1 MSLPPP
7 SPGSPTGP
15 PAGPPGGSRAG
26 SRASAA
32 KTGRDDD
39 GGRHHGEY
47 KVSGGKLVVA
57 DFDVVAGA
65 LANVSVSGDFFLE
78 PDEALLEI
86 NHALTGLPADASA
99 TEIAAAV
106 ESALPSDAVLFGFS
120 TDAVAVAVR
129 RGLAKATGWTD
140 HHWNIIAPSVLPTH
154 VNVALDE
161 VLTEEVG
168 AGRRNP
174 TLRFWDWEEPSV
186 VIGSFQSVRNELYP
200 EGVARH
206 GISVVRR
213 ISGGG
218 AMFMEAGNC
227 ITYSL
232 YLPQTLV
239 DGISFA
245 DSYAFLDAWVLAA
258 LEKVGINAFYVPLN
272 DIATEQGKIG
282 GAAQKRLANGG
293 MLHHVTM
300 SYDIDAEKMVEV
312 LRIGKEKLSDK
323 GTTSAKKRVDPLRR
337 QTGLAR
343 GEIVAAM
350 IEVFTERYAATASE
364 LTPAELDAAHRRVES
379 KFGTAEWLH
388 RVP

>member
-1 MSLPPP
+1 MRAFAFSGKMERMTS
-7 SPGSPTGP
+7 SPGQRPTLNDADHP
-15 PAGPPGGSRAG
+15 F
-26 SRASAA
+26 
-32 KTGRDDD
+32 
-39 GGRHHGEY
+39 HGEY
-47 KVSGGKLVVA
+47 KVPGGKLVVV
-57 DFDVVAGA
+57 DLDVVAGKY
-65 LANVSVSGDFFLE
+65 ANVSLSGDFFLE
-78 PDEALLEI
+78 PDEALQAI
-86 NHALTGLPADASA
+86 NASLTGLPDSSTAAD
-99 TEIAAAV
+99 IAAAV
-106 ESALPSDAVLFGFS
+106 TAGLPKDAVLFGFS
-120 TDAVAVAVR
+120 AEAVAVTVR
-129 RGLAKATGWTD
+129 RALAKATSWAD
-140 HHWNIIAPSVLPTH
+140 HQWDVIPPSVLPTQ

-168 AGRRNP
+168 AGLRNP

-186 VIGSFQSVRNELYP
+186 VIGSFQSVRNEVDP

-206 GISVVRR
+206 SITVVRR

-245 DSYAFLDAWVLAA
+245 DSYAFLDAWVMAA
-258 LEKVGINAFYVPLN
+258 LEKLGITAFYVPLN

-300 SYDIDAEKMVEV
+300 SYDIDADKMVDV

-323 GTTSAKKRVDPLRR
+323 GTRSAKKRVDPLRR

-343 GEIVAAM
+343 AAILAAM
-350 IEVFTERYAATASE
+350 QEVFAERYGAEESR
-364 LTPAELDAAHRRVES
+364 LTEAELGEARKRVEA
-379 KFGTAEWLH
+379 KFGTDEWLN

>member
-1 MSLPPP
+1 MTSH
-7 SPGSPTGP
+7 
-15 PAGPPGGSRAG
+15 PAPQAHHH
-26 SRASAA
+26 
-32 KTGRDDD
+32 DDD
-39 GGRHHGEY
+39 TRLHGEY
-47 KVSGGKLVVA
+47 KVPGGKLVVV
-57 DFDVVAGA
+57 DLEVAGGRFS
-65 LANVSVSGDFFLE
+65 NVSLSGDFFLE
-78 PDEALLEI
+78 PDEALQDI
-86 NHALTGLPADASA
+86 NQALTGLPETSTAAD
-99 TEIAAAV
+99 IAAAV
-106 ESALPSDAVLFGFS
+106 AGGLPEGAVLFGFS
-120 TDAVAVAVR
+120 AEAVAVTVR
-129 RGLAKATGWTD
+129 RALSKATSWAD
-140 HHWNIIAPSVLPTH
+140 HQWEVIPPLVLPTQ

-168 AGRRNP
+168 AGQRNP

-186 VIGSFQSVRNELYP
+186 VIGSFQSVRNEVDP
-200 EGVARH
+200 DGVARH

-245 DSYAFLDAWVLAA
+245 DSYAFLDAWVMAA
-258 LEKVGINAFYVPLN
+258 LKKLGITAFYVPLN
-272 DIATEQGKIG
+272 DIATDQGKIG

-300 SYDIDAEKMVEV
+300 SYDIDADKMVDV

-323 GTTSAKKRVDPLRR
+323 GTRSAKKRVDPLRR

-343 GEIVAAM
+343 SAIIAAM
-350 IEVFTERYAATASE
+350 QEVFAERYGAVESRLTDSE
-364 LTPAELDAAHRRVES
+364 LDEARKLVED
-379 KFGTAEWLH
+379 KFGTEEWLN

>member
-1 MSLPPP
+1 MTDLQ
-7 SPGSPTGP
+7 SPRYD
-15 PAGPPGGSRAG
+15 PASR
-26 SRASAA
+26 R
-32 KTGRDDD
+32 
-39 GGRHHGEY
+39 HGEY
-47 KVSGGKLVVA
+47 KVPGGKLVVVDLDVA
-57 DFDVVAGA
+57 DGR
-65 LANVSVSGDFFLE
+65 LANVSLSGDFFLE
-78 PDEALLEI
+78 PDEALLDI
-86 NHALTGLPADASA
+86 NQALTGLPDTA
-99 TEIAAAV
+99 TAGELAAV
-106 ESALPSDAVLFGFS
+106 VKASLPPGAALFGFS
-120 TDAVAVAVR
+120 ADAVAVTVR
-129 RGLAKATGWTD
+129 RALAKATSWTD
-140 HHWNIIAPSVLPTH
+140 HDWHVIPPTVLPTEI
-154 VNVALDE
+154 NVALDE

-174 TLRFWDWEEPSV
+174 TLRFWDWQEPSV
-186 VIGSFQSVRNELYP
+186 VIGSFQSVRNEVDP
-200 EGVARH
+200 DGVEKH
-206 GISVVRR
+206 GITVVRR

-245 DSYAFLDAWVLAA
+245 DSYPFLDSWVMAA
-258 LEKVGINAFYVPLN
+258 LEKLGINAFYVPLN
-272 DIATEQGKIG
+272 DIATAQGKIG

-300 SYDIDAEKMVEV
+300 SYDIDADKMVEV

-323 GTTSAKKRVDPLRR
+323 GTRSAKKRVDPLRR

-343 GEIVAAM
+343 TAIIQAM
-350 IEVFTERYAATASE
+350 TEVFTDRYGASPSQVSE
-364 LTPAELDAAHRRVES
+364 AELEAARERVGS